1 MKPKFTTPCFI
12 RKNTPELRRKLEEL
26 GYNHRQQWPDK
37 NKDKC
42 RILFVENDSYFYHY
56 AESRPKVFFYTHIDC
71 GTNETL
77 FLAIAALR
85 EDSDKFQWF
94 CDDYCDEFKSF
105 FLCEYDNVGKH
116 IHEKMDGWDC
126 DGFHKATIGELINHF
141 KN

>member
-26 GYNHRQQWPDK
+26 GYKHSMECEQPSNTLVAFESG
-37 NKDKC
+37 
-42 RILFVENDSYFYHY
+42 LFSEKLFPTYPNCV
-56 AESRPKVFFYTHIDC
+56 VDC

-94 CDDYCDEFKSF
+94 CDDYSDEFKSF
-105 FLCEYDNVGKH
+105 FLCEYDNVDKH

-126 DGFHKATIGELINHF
+126 DGFHKATAEELINHF